1 MSVQTEQHDCDAKP
15 RYVYV
20 TKYKID
26 GEWTQWTASFSPKC
40 KDGYASVTMYITHC
54 PFCGKELEHG

>member
-1 MSVQTEQHDCDAKP
+1 MSIQTEQHDCDAKP

-40 KDGYASVTMYITHC
+40 KDGYASVTLYVTHC

>member
-1 MSVQTEQHDCDAKP
+1 MSIQTEQHDCDAKP
-15 RYVYV
+15 QYVYV
-20 TKYKID
+20 TKYRID